1 MSVKAM
7 NWAWEQQ
14 LPPAS
19 KLILMALADAAN
31 EEGRCWP
38 RVRTV
43 AVKCGV
49 SSRTVQRVLREFETT
64 GLVTVTRRFVPG
76 RGQTSNSYWLGT
88 EHPHDKLTPPAKC
101 HPRGDVRDTTPVT
114 QRCRPGCDTD
124 TSYQEPKQNQK
135 HESPL
140 QPGDGQNHTP
150 TILQFPRGL
159 VTAELDEIREL
170 LVTVRSDD
178 AQVLLDELAGVIAD
192 RHTIKTSPMR
202 WFRAVLKRYRAGT
215 FVPNAAVDVARS
227 RQRQDERS
235 RSNPM
240 PQRKRA
246 SVEVASRYL
255 ADIQKIV
262 GESS

>member
-1 MSVKAM
+1 
-7 NWAWEQQ
+7 
-14 LPPAS
+14 
-19 KLILMALADAAN
+19 MALADAAN
-31 EEGRCWP
+31 DEGRCWP

-88 EHPHDKLTPPAKC
+88 EHPHDKLTPQTKC
-101 HPRGDVRDTTPVT
+101 HPRDDVQDTTPVT

-140 QPGDGQNHTP
+140 QPSDGQNHTP
-150 TILQFPRGL
+150 TIPRFPRNL
-159 VTAELDEIREL
+159 SHAELGEIREL
-170 LVTVRSDD
+170 LANVPIID
-178 AQVLLDELAGVIAD
+178 AQVLLDELTGVMAD

-215 FVPNAAVDVARS
+215 FVPNVAIDVARNRERHDEGS
-227 RQRQDERS
+227 RSYPKAHRQR
-235 RSNPM
+235 
-240 PQRKRA
+240 A
-246 SVEVASRYL
+246 SAEVASRYL

-262 GESS
+262 GEGS